1 MATPT
6 LTPASKTSAIRLSV
20 TGTLTDVFGN
30 LPLGIYGGS
39 NNGLETVGQQDFISG
54 AVDQVAYVYKKLGGD
69 VLDVEITDGQ
79 VYTAYEEAT
88 LEYSYLLNIHQAKNI
103 LGNVLG
109 GTTGSFDEDGQ
120 LPSGHV
126 LEGKNVNLRIP
137 RFDFAYARR
146 VSEGISAEA
155 QMGNSQIYSASFA
168 LTGGVQDYDLQK
180 AIYNASAD
188 SDNSD
193 YPYYNKVG
201 LNKIS
206 ISKIYFKTPAA
217 TWRFFGYYG
226 GLNTVGNLGTYGQY
240 ADDSTFQVVPAW
252 QNKAQAMAF
261 EDSIYTRN
269 SHWSYELRNN
279 TVRVFPIPPESGG
292 YPANLWVDFSVGGV
306 DTWEEQADRKE
317 GVEGI
322 NNMNTL
328 PFENIPYA
336 NINAIGK
343 QWIRRFALALSKEML
358 GHVRSKFASIPIP
371 GNDVSLNGSDLISQG
386 KEEQTALRD
395 ELKTVLDELTYGEL
409 MNSDASMV
417 ESTNTI
423 QQHVPMLIYSG

>member
-6 LTPASKTSAIRLSV
+6 LTPTSTTSAIRLSI
-20 TGTLTDVFGN
+20 TGTLTDVVTN

-39 NNGLETVGQQDFISG
+39 QDFVSG
-54 AVDQVAYVYKKLGGD
+54 AVDQVAFVFKKLGGD
-69 VLDVEITDGQ
+69 VLDIEITDGQ
-79 VYTAYEEAT
+79 VYAAYEEAT

-120 LPSGHV
+120 LTSGHA
-126 LEGKNVNLRIP
+126 LQGKNVNLRLP
-137 RFDFAYARR
+137 RFDFAYARK
-146 VSEGISAEA
+146 VAEGISSEKG
-155 QMGNSQIYSASFA
+155 MGNAQIYSASFP

-180 AIYNASAD
+180 IIYSGSIDPGNAA
-188 SDNSD
+188 
-193 YPYYNKVG
+193 YPHYNKVG
-201 LNKIS
+201 VNKIS
-206 ISKIYFKTPAA
+206 ISKVYFKTKSAH
-217 TWRFFGYYG
+217 WRFFGYYG

-240 ADDSTFQVVPAW
+240 ADDSTFQVVPVW
-252 QNKAQAMAF
+252 QNKAQSIAY

-279 TVRVFPIPPESGG
+279 NVRVYPIPPATGG
-292 YPANLWVDFSVGGV
+292 YPANLWVEFSVGGA

-371 GNDVSLNGSDLISQG
+371 GNDVSLNGGDLISQG

-409 MNSDASMV
+409 MNADASMV
-417 ESTNTI
+417 ESSNTI
-423 QQHVPMLIYSG
+423 QQNVPLLIYSG

>member
-1 MATPT
+1 MAAPT
-6 LTPASKTSAIRLSV
+6 LTPASRTSVSKLSI
-20 TGTLTDVFGN
+20 TGSTDDVAGN
-30 LPLGIYGGS
+30 LPLGIYAAS
-39 NNGLETVGQQDFISG
+39 APFISG
-54 AVDQVAYVYKKLGGD
+54 AVDQVAYVFKKLGGD
-69 VLDVEITDGQ
+69 VLDIEITDGQ
-79 VYTAYEEAT
+79 VYAAYEEAT
-88 LEYSYLLNIHQAKNI
+88 LEYSYLVNVHQAKNI

-120 LPSGHV
+120 LTSGHA

-137 RFDFAYARR
+137 RFDFAYARK
-146 VSEGISAEA
+146 VAEGISAEKGMGTS
-155 QMGNSQIYSASFA
+155 QMYSASFA
-168 LTGGVQDYDLQK
+168 LEPDVQDYDLQK
-180 AIYNASAD
+180 IIYNASVD

-193 YPYYNKVG
+193 FPYYNKVG
-201 LNKIS
+201 VNKIS
-206 ISKIYFKTPAA
+206 ISKIYYKTPAS
-217 TWRFFGYYG
+217 TWRFYGYYG

-240 ADDSTFQVVPAW
+240 ADDSTFQVIPVW

-261 EDSIYTRN
+261 EDSVYTRN

-279 TVRVFPIPPESGG
+279 NVRVYPIPPSGG
-292 YPANLWVDFSVGGV
+292 AYPTKMWVEFSTTGV

-371 GNDVSLNGSDLISQG
+371 GNDVSLNGGDLISQG

-395 ELKTVLDELTYGEL
+395 ELKTVLDEMTYGEL
-409 MNSDASMV
+409 MSGDAEMV
-417 ESTNTI
+417 ENSNKI
-423 QQHVPMLIYSG
+423 QSNVPMLIYSG

>member
-6 LTPASKTSAIRLSV
+6 LTPASTVSVSRLSV
-20 TGTLTDVFGN
+20 TGSTDDVAAE
-30 LPLGIYGGS
+30 LPLGIYAAS
-39 NNGLETVGQQDFISG
+39 APFISG
-54 AVDQVAYVYKKLGGD
+54 ASDQVAYVYKKLGGD
-69 VLDVEITDGQ
+69 VLDIEITNGQ
-79 VYTAYEEAT
+79 VYSAYEEAT
-88 LEYSYLLNIHQAKNI
+88 LEYSYLVNIHQAKNI

-120 LPSGHV
+120 LTNGHA
-126 LEGKNVNLRIP
+126 LEGKNVNLRLP

-146 VSEGISAEA
+146 VAEGISAEKG
-155 QMGNSQIYSASFA
+155 MGVATIYSASFP
-168 LTGGVQDYDLQK
+168 LEGGVQDYDLQQI
-180 AIYNASAD
+180 IYSASVDAG
-188 SDNSD
+188 NSD
-193 YPYYNKVG
+193 FPYYNKVG

-206 ISKIYFKTPAA
+206 ISKVYFKTNSAH
-217 TWRFFGYYG
+217 WRFFGYYG

-252 QNKAQAMAF
+252 QNKAQAIAY
-261 EDSIYTRN
+261 EDALYTRN

-279 TVRVFPIPPESGG
+279 KVRVYPIPPTSGG
-292 YPANLWVDFSVGGV
+292 YPEKLWIEFSPTGTN
-306 DTWEEQADRKE
+306 TWEEQADRKE

-328 PFENIPYA
+328 PFENIPYGS
-336 NINAIGK
+336 INAIGK

-371 GNDVSLNGSDLISQG
+371 GNDVSLNGSDLISQA

-395 ELKTVLDELTYGEL
+395 ELKTVLDETAYGEL
-409 MNSDASMV
+409 MKGDADIVDASNKV
-417 ESTNTI
+417 
-423 QQHVPMLIYSG
+423 QQNVPTLIYSG

>member
-1 MATPT
+1 MAAPPT
-6 LTPASKTSAIRLSV
+6 LRPASSTSASKLSI
-20 TGTLTDVFGN
+20 TGSFDDVATN
-30 LPLGIYGGS
+30 LPLGIYAGS
-39 NNGLETVGQQDFISG
+39 DPFLSG
-54 AVDQVAYVYKKLGGD
+54 AADQVAYVFKKLGGD
-69 VLDVEITDGQ
+69 VLDIEITDGQ
-79 VYTAYEEAT
+79 VYSAYEEAT
-88 LEYSYLLNIHQAKNI
+88 LEYSYLVNIHQAKNI

-120 LPSGHV
+120 LTDGHA
-126 LEGKNVNLRIP
+126 LEGKNVNLRLP
-137 RFDFAYARR
+137 RFDFAYARKIA
-146 VSEGISAEA
+146 EGISSEK
-155 QMGNSQIYSASFA
+155 QMGNNQLYSASFA

-180 AIYNASAD
+180 IIYSASVD

-193 YPYYNKVG
+193 FPYYNKVG
-201 LNKIS
+201 VNKIS
-206 ISKIYFKTPAA
+206 ISKIYFKTPSSA
-217 TWRFFGYYG
+217 WRFYGYYG

-240 ADDSTFQVVPAW
+240 ADDSTFQVIPVW

-279 TVRVFPIPPESGG
+279 NVRVYPIPPIGGG
-292 YPANLWVDFSVGGV
+292 YPTKMWVEFSTTGT

-371 GNDVSLNGSDLISQG
+371 GNDVSLNGSDLISQA

-395 ELKTVLDELTYGEL
+395 ELKTVLDEMTYGEL
-409 MNSDASMV
+409 MSGDAEMV
-417 ESTNTI
+417 ENSNKV
-423 QQHVPMLIYSG
+423 QSNVPMLIYSG

>member
-6 LTPASKTSAIRLSV
+6 LTPASRTSVSKLSI
-20 TGTLTDVFGN
+20 TGSTADVVAN
-30 LPLGIYGGS
+30 LPLGVYAAS
-39 NNGLETVGQQDFISG
+39 APFVSG
-54 AVDQVAYVYKKLGGD
+54 AADQVAYVFKKLGGD
-69 VLDVEITDGQ
+69 ILDIEITDGQ
-79 VYTAYEEAT
+79 VYAAYEEAT
-88 LEYSYLLNIHQAKNI
+88 LEYSYLVNVHQAKNI

-120 LPSGHV
+120 LTSGHA
-126 LEGKNVNLRIP
+126 LEGKNVNLRLP
-137 RFDFAYARR
+137 RFDFAYARKIA
-146 VSEGISAEA
+146 EGISAEA
-155 QMGNSQIYSASFA
+155 GMGVSQVYSASFP

-180 AIYNASAD
+180 IIYSGSIDAGNAAF
-188 SDNSD
+188 
-193 YPYYNKVG
+193 PHYNKVG
-201 LNKIS
+201 VNKIS
-206 ISKIYFKTPAA
+206 ISKVYFKTSNA
-217 TWRFFGYYG
+217 TWRFYGYYG

-240 ADDSTFQVVPAW
+240 ADDSTFQVVPVW
-252 QNKAQAMAF
+252 QNKAQALAF

-279 TVRVFPIPPESGG
+279 KVRVFPIPPTAGG
-292 YPANLWVDFSVGGV
+292 YPEKLWVEFSVGGG
-306 DTWEEQADRKE
+306 DTWDEQEDRKE
-317 GVEGI
+317 GVDGI

-328 PFENIPYA
+328 PFENLPYA

-371 GNDVSLNGSDLISQG
+371 GNDVSLNGGDLISQG

-409 MNSDASMV
+409 MSGDAEMV
-417 ESTNTI
+417 ENSSKV
-423 QQHVPMLIYSG
+423 QQNVPMLIYSG